1 MRTLTFLALL
11 LVSAPTFADG
21 PAEHFHVTPSEIPP
35 SVLRDTVGVLT
46 LFTCPHGTDVSQC
59 SLGDQSLTLLDAPS
73 KRSARFVPQLLR
85 STVPISS
92 NGYDREAFTQAVLE
106 WRFPVVAVHSSFVCI
121 VYDVPRNLR
130 AWLSLPHAISGD
142 RGFFT
147 SFERLLAS
155 RADQRFFL
163 DPLFLRGGAPA
174 QLYSS
179 ASREHPTKLIS
190 ERDELLIPVAYRNG
204 FVLVRSAW
212 ATDSDSASPSV
223 LGWLPVRD
231 EEGRLLLWLV
241 NSVTC

>member
-1 MRTLTFLALL
+1 MTPDVRPLSRMRTLTFLALL

-106 WRFPVVAVHSSFVCI
+106 WRFPVAEPV
-121 VYDVPRNLR
+121 NENE
-130 AWLSLPHAISGD
+130 
-142 RGFFT
+142 T
-147 SFERLLAS
+147 
-155 RADQRFFL
+155 
-163 DPLFLRGGAPA
+163 RGG
-174 QLYSS
+174 
-179 ASREHPTKLIS
+179 RI
-190 ERDELLIPVAYRNG
+190 
-204 FVLVRSAW
+204 
-212 ATDSDSASPSV
+212 
-223 LGWLPVRD
+223 
-231 EEGRLLLWLV
+231 
-241 NSVTC
+241 